1 MNVSNATWGE
11 CNHMNKTSTSKTH
24 KDKAKAAVSKTAA
37 LGEDIDLSKYVG
49 SSEEHPYQADPSQL
63 PAKAK
68 EQMLGA
74 GVMLDNASQRSGTY
88 IQMDNTPVHS
98 SIRQEGVEVMAV
110 SQALEKYDWMAD
122 YWWQAVAVDT
132 DKYTANIELSQN
144 DGYFIRALS
153 GQKTVFPVQACLYLA
168 RAKLVQNVHN
178 IIIAEEG
185 SELHII
191 TGCTTASR
199 EDPGLHLG
207 VSEFYIKRGAKVTF
221 TMIHRWNPET
231 SVRPRTAAIIE
242 EDGLFMSNYL
252 LMKPVRSLQMYP
264 AARCVGENATV
275 RYNSILVT
283 GEGSSLDVGSR
294 ALLNARGAK
303 TEIISRAITTGGNII
318 ARGYIE
324 GNAPEVKGHLEC
336 RGLILG
342 EKGII
347 HAIPELKGTL
357 AGIDLSHEAAVGK
370 IAEEEV
376 EYLMAR
382 GLTRDEATATI
393 VRGFLRVD
401 IEGLPPLLG
410 AELKRAVE
418 ASEKE
423 VM

>member
-1 MNVSNATWGE
+1 MSKIN
-11 CNHMNKTSTSKTH
+11 TSKTY
-24 KDKAKAAVSKTAA
+24 KDKAKAAISKSAA
-37 LGEDIDLSKYVG
+37 LGEDIDLSNYV
-49 SSEEHPYQADPSQL
+49 SSGEEHPYQADPSQL

-74 GVMLDNASQRSGTY
+74 GVMLDDASQRSGTY
-88 IQMDNTPVHS
+88 IQMDNIPVHS
-98 SIRQEGVEVMAV
+98 SISQDGVEVMAV
-110 SQALEKYDWMAD
+110 SQALEKYDWAAD

-144 DGYFIRALS
+144 DGYFIRALP

-221 TMIHRWNPET
+221 TMIHSWNPET
-231 SVRPRTAAIIE
+231 SVRPRTAAVIE

-264 AARCVGENATV
+264 TARCVGENATV

-294 ALLNARGAK
+294 ALLNAKGAR
-303 TEIISRAITTGGNII
+303 TEIVSRAITTGGTII

-342 EKGII
+342 EKGVI

-382 GLTRDEATATI
+382 GLTREEATATI

-401 IEGLPPLLG
+401 IEGLPPLLS
-410 AELKRAVE
+410 AELKRAVA

>member
-1 MNVSNATWGE
+1 MSEGE
-11 CNHMNKTSTSKTH
+11 SSKTH
-24 KDKAKAAVSKTAA
+24 TDRAKAASAKPAA
-37 LGEDIDLSKYVG
+37 LGEDIDLGIYI
-49 SSEEHPYQADPSQL
+49 SSSDEHPYQADPSRL

-74 GVMLDNASQRSGTY
+74 GVILDDVSQRSGTY
-88 IQMDNTPVHS
+88 IQMDNAPVHS
-98 SIRQEGVEVMAV
+98 SVRQEGIEVMAV
-110 SQALEKYDWMAD
+110 SQALAKYDWMAD

-132 DKYTANIELSQN
+132 DKYTANVELTQY
-144 DGYFIRALS
+144 DGYFIRALP
-153 GQKTVFPVQACLYLA
+153 GYKTILPVQACLYLSKA
-168 RAKLVQNVHN
+168 RIAQKVHN
-178 IIIAEEG
+178 IIIAEEN

-221 TMIHRWNPET
+221 TMIHSWNPEVA
-231 SVRPRTAAIIE
+231 VRPRTAAIVE
-242 EDGLFMSNYL
+242 ENGLFLSNYV

-264 AARCVGENATV
+264 AARCVGENAVV
-275 RYNSILVT
+275 RYNSILVSAP
-283 GEGSSLDVGSR
+283 GSSLDVGSR
-294 ALLNARGAK
+294 ALLNARGAR
-303 TEIISRAITTGGNII
+303 TEIISRAITTGGSII

-336 RGLILG
+336 RGLILQG
-342 EKGII
+342 EGVI

-370 IAEEEV
+370 IAEEEL

-382 GLTRDEATATI
+382 GLTRSEATATI

-401 IEGLPPLLG
+401 IEGLPPMLS
-410 AELKRAVE
+410 AELQRAVE
-418 ASEKE
+418 ASEKDL
-423 VM
+423 M

>member
-1 MNVSNATWGE
+1 MSEGE
-11 CNHMNKTSTSKTH
+11 SSKTH
-24 KDKAKAAVSKTAA
+24 TDRAKAASAKPAA
-37 LGEDIDLSKYVG
+37 LGEDIDLGIYI
-49 SSEEHPYQADPSQL
+49 SSSDEHPYQADPSRL

-74 GVMLDNASQRSGTY
+74 GVILDDVSQRSGTY
-88 IQMDNTPVHS
+88 IQMDNAPVHS
-98 SIRQEGVEVMAV
+98 SVRQEGIEVMAV
-110 SQALEKYDWMAD
+110 SQALAKYDWMAD

-132 DKYTANIELSQN
+132 DKYTANVELTQY
-144 DGYFIRALS
+144 DGYFIRALP
-153 GQKTVFPVQACLYLA
+153 GYKTLFPVQACLYLSKA
-168 RAKLVQNVHN
+168 RIAQKVHN
-178 IIIAEEG
+178 IIIAEEN

-221 TMIHRWNPET
+221 TMIHSWNPEVA
-231 SVRPRTAAIIE
+231 VRPRTAAIVE
-242 EDGLFMSNYL
+242 ENGLFLSNYV

-264 AARCVGENATV
+264 AASCVGENAVV
-275 RYNSILVT
+275 RYNSILVAAP
-283 GEGSSLDVGSR
+283 GSSLDVGSR
-294 ALLNARGAK
+294 ALLNARGAR
-303 TEIISRAITTGGNII
+303 TEIISRAITTGGSII

-336 RGLILG
+336 RGLILQG
-342 EKGII
+342 EGVI

-370 IAEEEV
+370 IAEEEL

-382 GLTRDEATATI
+382 GLTRSEATATI

-401 IEGLPPLLG
+401 IEGLPPMLS
-410 AELKRAVE
+410 AELQRAVE
-418 ASEKE
+418 ASEKDL
-423 VM
+423 M